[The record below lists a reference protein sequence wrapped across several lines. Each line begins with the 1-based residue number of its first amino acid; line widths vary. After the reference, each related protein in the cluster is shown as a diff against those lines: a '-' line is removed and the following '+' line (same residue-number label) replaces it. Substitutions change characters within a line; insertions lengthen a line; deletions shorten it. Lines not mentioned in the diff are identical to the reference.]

1 MRQALLKPMEDSV
14 KNAIQKTATRLSY
27 ATVLDKSEGI
37 TVLYSIPRLDITNE
51 VMKDMGIL

>member
-1 MRQALLKPMEDSV
+1 MEDSV
-14 KNAIQKTATRLSY
+14 KNAIQKTANRLSY

-37 TVLYSIPRLDITNE
+37 TVIYANPRLDITNE

>member
-14 KNAIQKTATRLSY
+14 KNAIQKTANRLSY

-37 TVLYSIPRLDITNE
+37 TVLYSVPRLDITNE